1 MWKTQSQERH
11 WFHDVL
17 NLYPPSMVHKASSEP
32 RRQRAHNASDF
43 DLSIVWVLLR
53 FSRSCVYACGCAYMY
68 VCMCVHIRLTGKGV
82 AGRDWRQNT
91 GNATMTMAA
100 WIGRNGVYD
109 NRKGIE
115 RGRNSISLSLAFQRS
130 HYGSSSF
137 LLPPTPVSHPRPLLN
152 TPFWNRFSRDCRSL
166 VNARV
171 CSMRYWILSLSGA
184 SQPFLPSLRFHVFPP
199 SSTPVYVGKY
209 HTYRLGWDFGVNL
222 W

>member
-68 VCMCVHIRLTGKGV
+68 MCVCVHVRLTGKGV

-115 RGRNSISLSLAFQRS
+115 RGRNSISLSRFPTLSLWIFVVP
-130 HYGSSSF
+130 SSSD
-137 LLPPTPVSHPRPLLN
+137 PCVS
-152 TPFWNRFSRDCRSL
+152 
-166 VNARV
+166 
-171 CSMRYWILSLSGA
+171 
-184 SQPFLPSLRFHVFPP
+184 
-199 SSTPVYVGKY
+199 SSTPLEHAVLKSLLS
-209 HTYRLGWDFGVNL
+209 RLPVAR
-222 W
+222 